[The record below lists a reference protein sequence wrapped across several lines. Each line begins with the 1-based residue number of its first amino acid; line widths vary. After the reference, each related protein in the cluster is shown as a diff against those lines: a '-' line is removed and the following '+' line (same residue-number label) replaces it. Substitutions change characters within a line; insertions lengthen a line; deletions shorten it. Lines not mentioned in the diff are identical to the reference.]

1 MAQPVPSSAQL
12 RRRRAAPIAA
22 AAIVAFAAGLVIG
35 AGHQSGA
42 QKAAQRYADAWA
54 HSDWARMYTLS
65 DATKRGTSVA
75 EFTAAYSGAAGTAT
89 ATRFAFG
96 HVGKERN
103 GAIDVPATVQTRIW
117 GTVKATLRLP
127 MTGEKVAFQPDA
139 LFPGLLPGERLGRR
153 TALAPRASILARN
166 GTPLATGPQ
175 RTSPLGSLATSI
187 AGQMGDPPPDRL
199 AALRA
204 RGVPDGAKVGIGG
217 LERAFDDRLR
227 GLPGGDL
234 LAGSRILA
242 HAAPRRG
249 RSVRTTIAPKV
260 QQAAVLALGGRL
272 GGVVALRPRTGEIL
286 AAAGIPFSG
295 LQPPGSTMKMV
306 TVTGALEAGI
316 TTPTTAYP
324 VQTQALLSGV
334 PLQNANGEA
343 CGGTLAQAFAQ
354 SCNSVFA
361 PLGAKL
367 GGKRFVSIAE
377 RFGFN
382 EDPGI
387 PGVATSG
394 LPRADQIGDD
404 LAVGS
409 SAIGQ
414 AKVQATALQMGLVAA
429 AIGMHGRRPR
439 PVLELGR
446 RRSTVRAT
454 SARVAAIVER
464 LMEGVVSF
472 GTGTA
477 AAIPGVPVAGKTGTA
492 ELVDTRVAPGQPI
505 PPPNPANTDAWFA
518 AFAPAGKGTPR
529 VAVGVLLVHAGAGG
543 ASAAPVARDVLIA
556 ALK

>member
-1 MAQPVPSSAQL
+1 VAQPVPSSAQL

-234 LAGSRILA
+234 LAGSRVIDLDGRMESSLLGRDVTV
-242 HAAPRRG
+242 RRG
-249 RSVRTTIAPKV
+249 DR
-260 QQAAVLALGGRL
+260 Q
-272 GGVVALRPRTGEIL
+272 
-286 AAAGIPFSG
+286 
-295 LQPPGSTMKMV
+295 
-306 TVTGALEAGI
+306 
-316 TTPTTAYP
+316 
-324 VQTQALLSGV
+324 
-334 PLQNANGEA
+334 
-343 CGGTLAQAFAQ
+343 
-354 SCNSVFA
+354 
-361 PLGAKL
+361 
-367 GGKRFVSIAE
+367 
-377 RFGFN
+377 
-382 EDPGI
+382 
-387 PGVATSG
+387 
-394 LPRADQIGDD
+394 PRAYRFMVGDNSD
-404 LAVGS
+404 ISIL
-409 SAIGQ
+409 
-414 AKVQATALQMGLVAA
+414 
-429 AIGMHGRRPR
+429 
-439 PVLELGR
+439 
-446 RRSTVRAT
+446 
-454 SARVAAIVER
+454 
-464 LMEGVVSF
+464 
-472 GTGTA
+472 
-477 AAIPGVPVAGKTGTA
+477 
-492 ELVDTRVAPGQPI
+492 
-505 PPPNPANTDAWFA
+505 
-518 AFAPAGKGTPR
+518 
-529 VAVGVLLVHAGAGG
+529 
-543 ASAAPVARDVLIA
+543 
-556 ALK
+556 